1 MKDKQRFQLI
11 KSILPTILMILFTTA
26 VAYAAGGG
34 DGHVSP
40 EEQKKSLIDFGYRL
54 LNFAILAG
62 FLWWMS
68 AKKIKE
74 FFVGRRADIKTT
86 LEQAL
91 AAKED
96 AEKKFKEY
104 AAKLEKATEEI
115 DGIAEMIRVQG
126 MAEKEKMIEEA
137 KKAAIKIEEDTK
149 ARMEQEFSN
158 ARNQLRNE
166 AAQLSIQMAEELLKR
181 NITIQDHEHMVNDYL
196 DKVVIKH

>member
-1 MKDKQRFQLI
+1 MKDNNRLQLI
-11 KSILPTILMILFTTA
+11 KSILLASLMILLTGAA
-26 VAYAAGGG
+26 VYASGGG

-40 EEQKKSLIDFGYRL
+40 EEQKKALIDFGYRL

-74 FFVGRRADIKTT
+74 FFAGRRADIKTS
-86 LEQAL
+86 LDQAL

-126 MAEKEKMIEEA
+126 LAEKDKLLEEA
-137 KKAAIKIEEDTK
+137 KKAAVKIEEDTK
-149 ARMEQEFSN
+149 ARMEQEFST
-158 ARNQLRNE
+158 ARNQLRAE
-166 AAQLSIQMAEELLKR
+166 AAQLSVQMAEELLKR
-181 NITIQDHEHMVNDYL
+181 NITIQDHEHMVKDYL

>member
-1 MKDKQRFQLI
+1 MKDNHRHQLI
-11 KSILPTILMILFTTA
+11 KSILLASLMILLTGAA
-26 VAYAAGGG
+26 VYASGGG
-34 DGHVSP
+34 EGHVSP

-68 AKKIKE
+68 AKKVKE
-74 FFVGRRADIKTT
+74 FFTGRRADIKTS
-86 LEQAL
+86 LDQAL

-115 DGIAEMIRVQG
+115 DGIAEMIKVQG
-126 MAEKEKMIEEA
+126 LAEKDKLLEEA
-137 KKAAIKIEEDTK
+137 KKAAVKIEEDTK

-158 ARNQLRNE
+158 ARNQLRAE
-166 AAQLSIQMAEELLKR
+166 AAQLSVQMAEELLKR
-181 NITIQDHEHMVNDYL
+181 NITIQDHEHMVKDYL

>member
-1 MKDKQRFQLI
+1 MKDIKRIQLV
-11 KSILPTILMILFTTA
+11 KSILLASLMVLLTGVA
-26 VAYAAGGG
+26 VYAAGGG
-34 DGHVSP
+34 EGHASP
-40 EEQKKSLIDFGYRL
+40 EEQKKTLIDFGYRV

-74 FFVGRRADIKTT
+74 FFAGRRNEIKTS
-86 LEQAL
+86 LDQAL
-91 AAKED
+91 VAKED

-115 DGIAEMIRVQG
+115 DGIAEMIKVQG
-126 MAEKEKMIEEA
+126 EAEKEKLIEEA
-137 KKAAIKIEEDTK
+137 RKAAVKIEEDTK

-158 ARNQLRNE
+158 ARNQLRAE
-166 AAQLSIQMAEELLKR
+166 AAQLSVQMAEELLRR
-181 NITIQDHEHMVNDYL
+181 NITITDHEHMVKDYL

>member
-1 MKDKQRFQLI
+1 MKDNHRLQLI
-11 KSILPTILMILFTTA
+11 KSILLATLMILLTGVA
-26 VAYAAGGG
+26 VYAAGGG
-34 DGHVSP
+34 EGHVSP
-40 EEQKKSLIDFGYRL
+40 EEQKKTLIDFGYRV

-74 FFVGRRADIKTT
+74 FFAGRRADIKTS
-86 LEQAL
+86 LDQAL

-115 DGIAEMIRVQG
+115 DGIAEMIKVQG
-126 MAEKEKMIEEA
+126 LAEKEKLIEEA
-137 KKAAIKIEEDTK
+137 KKAAVKIEEDTK
-149 ARMEQEFSN
+149 ARMEQEFGN
-158 ARNQLRNE
+158 ARNQLRAE
-166 AAQLSIQMAEELLKR
+166 AAQLSVQMAEELLRR
-181 NITIQDHEHMVNDYL
+181 NITIQDHEHMVKDYM

>member
-1 MKDKQRFQLI
+1 MKDNHRLQLI
-11 KSILPTILMILFTTA
+11 KSFLLAALMILLTSAA
-26 VAYAAGGG
+26 VYAAGGG
-34 DGHVSP
+34 GHVSP

-54 LNFAILAG
+54 LNFSILAG

-86 LEQAL
+86 LDQAL

-115 DGIAEMIRVQG
+115 DGIAEMIKVQG
-126 MAEKEKMIEEA
+126 LAEKDKLIEEA
-137 KKAAIKIEEDTK
+137 KKAAAKIEEDTR

-158 ARNQLRNE
+158 ARNQLRAE
-166 AAQLSIQMAEELLKR
+166 AAQLSVQMAEELLKR
-181 NITIQDHEHMVNDYL
+181 NITIQDHEHMVKDYL

>member
-1 MKDKQRFQLI
+1 MKDNKRLQLI
-11 KSILPTILMILFTTA
+11 KAILLASLMILLTGAA
-26 VAYAAGGG
+26 VYASGGG
-34 DGHVSP
+34 EGHVSP

-54 LNFAILAG
+54 LNFSILAG

-68 AKKIKE
+68 AKKVKE
-74 FFVGRRADIKTT
+74 FFAGRRADIKTS
-86 LEQAL
+86 LDQAL

-115 DGIAEMIRVQG
+115 DGIAEMIKVQG
-126 MAEKEKMIEEA
+126 LAEKDKLLEEA
-137 KKAAIKIEEDTK
+137 KKAAVKIEEDTR

-158 ARNQLRNE
+158 ARNQLRAE
-166 AAQLSIQMAEELLKR
+166 AAQLSVQMAEELLRR
-181 NITIQDHEHMVNDYL
+181 NITITDHEHMVKDYL